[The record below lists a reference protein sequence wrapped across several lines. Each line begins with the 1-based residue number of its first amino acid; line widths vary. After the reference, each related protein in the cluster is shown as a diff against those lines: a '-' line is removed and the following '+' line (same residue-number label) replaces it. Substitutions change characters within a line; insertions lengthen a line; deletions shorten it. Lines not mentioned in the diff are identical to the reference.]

1 MQEIFENMLK
11 DAYDQMI
18 KDRDEQ
24 ELNVM
29 IQTTDVVAL
38 LKHVKLQ
45 RALAENHRLGVER
58 EIRDYKEGDPSDEHT
73 LDHLVREASD
83 FARIVE
89 TFDYVIDVIESGK
102 YAKE

>member
-1 MQEIFENMLK
+1 MQEIFEGQIGEFKKMYE
-11 DAYDQMI
+11 DAL
-18 KDRDEQ
+18 RH
-24 ELNVM
+24 
-29 IQTTDVVAL
+29 TDVVDL
-38 LKHVKLQ
+38 LRDIKLQ
-45 RALAENHRLGVER
+45 RALAENSHLRAER

-73 LDHLVREASD
+73 LDCLVREASD

>member
-1 MQEIFENMLK
+1 MQEVFEGQVGEFKNMYE
-11 DAYDQMI
+11 DALQHT
-18 KDRDEQ
+18 
-24 ELNVM
+24 N
-29 IQTTDVVAL
+29 VVAL
-38 LKHVKLQ
+38 LRDIKLQ

-58 EIRDYKEGDPSDEHT
+58 NIREHKEGDPSDEHT
-73 LDHLVREASD
+73 LDCLIREASD

>member
-1 MQEIFENMLK
+1 MQEVFEGQVGEFKNMYE
-11 DAYDQMI
+11 DAL
-18 KDRDEQ
+18 RH
-24 ELNVM
+24 
-29 IQTTDVVAL
+29 TDVVAL
-38 LKHVKLQ
+38 LRDIKLQ

-58 EIRDYKEGDPSDEHT
+58 NIREHKEGDPSDEHT
-73 LDHLVREASD
+73 LDCLIREASD